1 MPRAP
6 FCICQSDSH
15 VPASHA
21 RFTHL
26 PPCALLP
33 PPPFQPRWSE
43 QAEELLGL
51 IVDSLRA
58 LEGAVP
64 QAPPYP
70 DTPLRRRPHSARKM
84 AVVLAH
90 APPAFQSEIVALVP
104 RRVAPQEHCEAA
116 AVLLQ
121 RLGHTGVDPMVQL
134 PVRGGGRG
142 GGREGG
148 RERLREGGRGRGREG
163 GRG

>member
-1 MPRAP
+1 M
-6 FCICQSDSH
+6 FWKKQSSDLMSTLLCICHS
-15 VPASHA
+15 AS
-21 RFTHL
+21 L
-26 PPCALLP
+26 SSSSSP
-33 PPPFQPRWSE
+33 PPPPVCPLFQPRWSE

-64 QAPPYP
+64 QAQPYP

-84 AVVLAH
+84 AIVLAH

-104 RRVAPQEHCEAA
+104 RLVDPVEHCEAA
-116 AVLLQ
+116 AMLLQ

-134 PVRGGGRG
+134 PVRGGGRELV
-142 GGREGG
+142 GR
-148 RERLREGGRGRGREG
+148 
-163 GRG
+163 